1 MSDVII
7 APPSLA
13 RAVSQAVTSAAVGGK
28 GQAGCVA
35 LASAIGTNWRL
46 RVRNSAGIAVD
57 AVFQAALAPS
67 NGVITLPAYTTLNT
81 MIGATIDAGWTVRIG
96 RADDSVYVEGAV
108 GLAGS
113 GRPFVLSANPGVGKG
128 FAMGALTLRFDPGID
143 GQAEWLSLLYNS
155 IATRSV
161 TDRVVVDGVNYVAAQ
176 DGSAIPFPDSYAAVV
191 SYDGIV
197 AALNGRS
204 TGSVGGDPLFFA
216 SRYNAGVIWA
226 WFGARRGHNATL
238 SRIRVSDL
246 GLAILRKSTRQ
257 WTIPYSGMRGWGAR
271 YPYLNAPSD
280 WGGGQDVTTDPL
292 ATYIAPSGQA
302 TIELWP
308 QRTPSSP
315 GGHVDFFGAVDR
327 ALLAD
332 MLSWTIV
339 CRVRVEG
346 ADRANARFVGV
357 VGIDMYTDDHA
368 GRRYWPSGI
377 WQYVADAGGGEWTD
391 IRNDGVDQWLVC
403 PGVFELGRLKANR
416 PPWGNWDGVWPYA
429 SGAFGLSW
437 AEFQANPPPDMR
449 LL

>member
-108 GLAGS
+108 GLVGS

-128 FAMGALTLRFDPGID
+128 FAMGALTLRFDPALD
-143 GQAEWLSLLYNS
+143 GQSDWLSLIRAS
-155 IATRSV
+155 MADRSV
-161 TDRVVVDGVNYVAAQ
+161 TERVSINGVSYVRAQ
-176 DGSAIPFPDSYAAVV
+176 DGSGIPFPDSYANVV
-191 SYDGIV
+191 SYDGV
-197 AALNGRS
+197 AASLSGQP
-204 TGSVGGDPLFFA
+204 TGSPGGDPMFFA
-216 SRYNAGVIWA
+216 NGFNTAPDWG
-226 WFGARRGHNATL
+226 WFGARSGHTATQ

-246 GLAILRKSTRQ
+246 GFAVLRKSTRTWQ
-257 WTIPYSGMRGWGAR
+257 IAYRGMRGWGAR
-271 YPYLNAPSD
+271 YQYLNGPSE
-280 WGGGQDVTTDPL
+280 WGGGHDLSDPY
-292 ATYIAPSGQA
+292 ATYIAPTGAQ

-308 QRTPSSP
+308 QRVPNSAP
-315 GGHVDFFGAVDR
+315 NYVDYFGVIDR
-327 ALLAD
+327 ALYAD
-332 MLSWTIV
+332 MLSWLAV
-339 CRVRVEG
+339 CKVRVEG
-346 ADRANARFVGV
+346 PDRANARFVGCMGV
-357 VGIDMYTDDHA
+357 DFLRDDHA
-368 GRRYWPSGI
+368 GRRYWPNGLP
-377 WQYVADAGGGEWTD
+377 QYAYDGGGSEWQD
-391 IRNDGVDQWLVC
+391 IRNDGVDQWLVAVGC
-403 PGVFELGRLKANR
+403 WELGRFRGVR
-416 PPWGNWDGVWPYA
+416 PPWGDWSGVWPYA
-429 SGAFGLSW
+429 SPPNGLSW
-437 AEFQANPPPDMR
+437 AEIQANPPPDLR